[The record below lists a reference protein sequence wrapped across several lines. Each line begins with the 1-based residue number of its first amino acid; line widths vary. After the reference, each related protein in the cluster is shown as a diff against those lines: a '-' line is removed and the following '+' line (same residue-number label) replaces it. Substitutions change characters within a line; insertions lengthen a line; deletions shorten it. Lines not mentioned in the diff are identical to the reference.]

1 MFRPRVIPCLLLKN
15 TGLVKTIKF
24 KEPRYIGD
32 PINAVRIFN
41 AKETDELIFLDINAT
56 KERRKISLELL
67 AKIADEAYMPFS
79 AGGGVN
85 CLDDIKNLINLGVE
99 KVVINS
105 YAVEHPEFIKESS
118 ETFGSST
125 IIISID
131 VKKKLFGG
139 YEVYSRGGTKSTGLD
154 PVGYAVRC
162 AESGAGEIMI
172 NSIDRDGMMEG
183 YEIELI
189 KKVADAVDLPV
200 IASGG
205 AGNLKDLSAAYFKGN
220 ASALAAGSLFVYH
233 GPRRAVLI
241 NYPGKEELFNFF
253 VKNENTN

>member
-15 TGLVKTIKF
+15 TGLVKTVKF

-56 KERRKISLELL
+56 KEKRKISLELL

-79 AGGGVN
+79 AGGGIN
-85 CLDDIKNLINLGVE
+85 SLDDIKNLINIGVE

-105 YAVEHPEFIKESS
+105 FAIENPTFIKSAAD
-118 ETFGSST
+118 TFGSST

-131 VKKKLFGG
+131 VKKKMFGG
-139 YEVYSRGGTKSTGLD
+139 YEVYSHGGSKSTGSD
-154 PVGYAVRC
+154 PVKFAVIC
-162 AESGAGEIMI
+162 AEQGAGEII
-172 NSIDRDGMMEG
+172 ITSIDRDGMMEG
-183 YEIELI
+183 YDIDLI
-189 KKVADAVDLPV
+189 KNVSSAVDIPV

-205 AGNLKDLSAAYFKGN
+205 AGKLADLTLAYYKGN
-220 ASALAAGSLFVYH
+220 ASAVSAGSMFVYH

-241 NYPGKEELFNFF
+241 NYPSNEEL
-253 VKNENTN
+253 VKLFGSK